1 MSEDK
6 DLLICELQHDL
17 EQYKNEIKG
26 LKAEINGLVMEIKY
40 GDKHIKKLIKDN
52 RRLHELL
59 AIAKDPTHN
68 PASLSKELMEV
79 DYE

>member
-1 MSEDK
+1 MSEDN

-17 EQYKNEIKG
+17 DEYKKDIKN
-26 LKAEINGLVMEIKY
+26 LKSIIN
-40 GDKHIKKLIKDN
+40 KLMKDN

-79 DYE
+79 NNGWNVRRRNG

>member
-17 EQYKNEIKG
+17 DEYKKDIKNF
-26 LKAEINGLVMEIKY
+26 KSII
-40 GDKHIKKLIKDN
+40 DKLMKENK
-52 RRLHELL
+52 RLHELL

-79 DYE
+79 NNG

>member
-1 MSEDK
+1 MSEDN

-17 EQYKNEIKG
+17 DEYKKDIKN
-26 LKAEINGLVMEIKY
+26 LKSIIN
-40 GDKHIKKLIKDN
+40 KLMKDN

-68 PASLSKELMEV
+68 PSFVSKELMEV